1 MFWINKDYFLLW
13 TGQLVSQ
20 LGDKFYAIALAWW
33 VLERTNSPAVMGF
46 FMVVSVLPELLFGLI
61 AGGFIDRWN
70 RKAIIVASDIFRGL
84 AVIVVTILLTMG
96 LLEVWHVFIAAAVI
110 SLASA
115 FYNPSVMAVVPQLV
129 ESNEIPRANSLS
141 QMIGGLASVAGPV
154 LGAALVGLAGYWPVF
169 AINGLSYLAAALL
182 ASFISLAPDLQAG
195 HKASLLE
202 DLKEGF
208 KFISNSRLV
217 FVILI
222 VIGVVHVFYGSL
234 AVAMPFLAKSLAGDG
249 IRNLAYFE
257 TAMGAGL
264 ILGAVLIGNRKLKS
278 VNTSPLFAAIITF
291 GICFTL
297 LGLARSG
304 GIIISA
310 PYIAIGTAVA
320 VASVYWRS
328 ILQVH
333 VPNNLAG
340 RVFSVAAVIADV
352 SLPISFG
359 IFGIALNYFS
369 LAGVMISCGLSLII
383 ISGLFFKVLSVSRE
397 ACQGDGVVDTLFKL
411 SGY

>member
-1 MFWINKDYFLLW
+1 MFFMFWINKDYFLLW
-13 TGQLVSQ
+13 TGQLISQ

-46 FMVVSVLPELLFGLI
+46 FLVVSVLPELLFGLI

-84 AVIVVTILLTMG
+84 AVITVTLLLTMG
-96 LLEVWHVFIAAAVI
+96 LLEVWHVFIAVAVI

-129 ESNEIPRANSLS
+129 ESDEIPRANSLS

-154 LGAALVGLAGYWPVF
+154 LGATLVGIAGYWPVF
-169 AINGLSYLAAALL
+169 MVNGLSYLAAALL
-182 ASFISLAPDLQAG
+182 ASFISLTSDLQAG
-195 HKASLLE
+195 HKTSLLE
-202 DLKEGF
+202 DLKDGF

-222 VIGVVHVFYGSL
+222 VIGIVHVFYGSL

-264 ILGAVLIGNRKLKS
+264 ILGAVLIGHQQLKS

-291 GICFTL
+291 GMCFTL
-297 LGLARSG
+297 LGFARSS

-310 PYIAIGTAVA
+310 PYIAIVLFIGAAVA

-333 VPNNLAG
+333 VPNNMAG

-352 SLPISFG
+352 SLPVSFG

-369 LAGVMISCGLSLII
+369 LAGVMMCCGFSLII
-383 ISGLFFKVLSVSRE
+383 ISGLLLIKKNNVRE
-397 ACQGDGVVDTLFKL
+397 MQDTK
-411 SGY
+411 